1 MPAAQVQ
8 LLWLTLKAVAHQ
20 LHSAPM
26 AVVVVDML
34 LVAEVAEVEVVHS
47 APVAMVILPLLAVQ
61 VAVH

>member
-1 MPAAQVQ
+1 
-8 LLWLTLKAVAHQ
+8 
-20 LHSAPM
+20 M